1 MGVILNGLKQ
11 VLILALSILPD
22 SPFRGFLDNM
32 AQLPYLGYINW
43 LIPISDFWIF
53 CPSGAWPWESFMSP
67 ASCCVLPRQSSKGG
81 TN

>member
-22 SPFRGFLDNM
+22 SPVRGFLDNM

-43 LIPISDFWIF
+43 LIPISDFLYLLSYNTPVVSLF
-53 CPSGAWPWESFMSP
+53 CS
-67 ASCCVLPRQSSKGG
+67 LP
-81 TN
+81 TNQKIV

>member
-32 AQLPYLGYINW
+32 AQLPYLGYIDW
-43 LIPISDFWIF
+43 LIPISDFLDLLSVWCVAVGIF
-53 CPSGAWPWESFMSP
+53 YV
-67 ASCCVLPRQSSKGG
+67 ASVMLRFAKAIQ
-81 TN
+81 

>member
-43 LIPISDFWIF
+43 LIPISDFLDLLSVWCVAVRIF
-53 CPSGAWPWESFMSP
+53 YV
-67 ASCCVLPRQSSKGG
+67 ASVMLRFAKAIQ
-81 TN
+81 